1 MGVAHRIHHPVN
13 GEQVMASREKPDKKD
28 KEAVIEYADELYE
41 KGQWK
46 ELLDYL
52 QEVLGA
58 DGDDPELTWRLLR
71 VAFRLGEQTFKSG
84 DAKEA
89 ERVVDLAAARGKR
102 ALEKEDRNFGLHKV
116 SAFTTPR
123 EHSRVLRVQTPPPH
137 TITQWSGILY
147 RQIGDIKGMKVKIEN
162 SYKIK
167 EHFQVS
173 QM

>member
-1 MGVAHRIHHPVN
+1 MGVAHRILHPVN
-13 GEQVMASREKPDKKD
+13 GERVMASREKPDKKD

-71 VAFRLGEQTFKSG
+71 VAFRLGEKTFKSG

-116 SAFTTPR
+116 SDLHHP
-123 EHSRVLRVQTPPPH
+123 SRALASVASPNTSPTHHYPVVWDPVPADRRH
-137 TITQWSGILY
+137 K
-147 RQIGDIKGMKVKIEN
+147 GDE
-162 SYKIK
+162 
-167 EHFQVS
+167 S
-173 QM
+173 QD